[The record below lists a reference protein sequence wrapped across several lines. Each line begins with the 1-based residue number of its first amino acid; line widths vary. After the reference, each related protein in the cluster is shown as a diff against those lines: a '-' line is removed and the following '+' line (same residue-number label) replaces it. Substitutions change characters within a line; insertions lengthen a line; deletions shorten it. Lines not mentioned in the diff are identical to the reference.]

1 MQVARYFLGSHHESL
16 HFQLLTGIRQKQH
29 TEYFWPIF
37 TVIIVFCTMMTLLI
51 ITIQNTVGRYKEWN
65 LAKNVQINLPE
76 IIGQNEDIGP
86 RGFNTNKYDVSVSHS

>member
-76 IIGQNEDIGP
+76 INGQNEELGP
-86 RGFNTNKYDVSVSHS
+86 RGFNTNKYDV